1 MSHFNDFNNPQVAA
15 LPAHLKQ
22 FIVDQHYEHYT
33 PVLTTRFGVM

>member
-15 LPAHLKQ
+15 LPGHLKQ

-33 PVLTTRFGVM
+33 LLTMRFGAM